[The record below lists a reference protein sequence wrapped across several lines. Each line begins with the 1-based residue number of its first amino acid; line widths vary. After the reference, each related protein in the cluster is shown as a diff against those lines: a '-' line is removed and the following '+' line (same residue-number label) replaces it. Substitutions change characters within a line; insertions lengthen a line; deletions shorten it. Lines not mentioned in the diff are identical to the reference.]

1 MTTLYTDAESR
12 WRLCPGVKWLDGCT
26 LAGGAPYRVIT
37 LTERGARTVRNI
49 LDGQPIDFAPAVAEL
64 FSRLETAGLLR
75 APTPPATDHAG
86 VTLVVPARSA
96 VEPLRELL
104 RLLPVDLP
112 VIIVDDGS
120 PEPLATLST
129 ERRGVTVLRHHR
141 SRGPAAARNAG
152 AALVATPWIAFLD
165 ADTLPDPD
173 WIAAMMGHL
182 RPRPS
187 ETGRP
192 NSQRVVLAAPRIHPL
207 PGTGRAAWFEE
218 RVCALDLGGTPTDV
232 GIGKTV
238 SYVPSAALLV
248 DAEVFRRVG
257 GFNESMKVGEDVDL
271 VWRLAKLGRIRYLPD
286 VRVGHR
292 PRGTLLAALNRR
304 REYGTSAAD
313 LGQKHPGALRHVDV
327 SLWSFGPWLLGVLVH
342 PLLGVAAAA
351 GTAAIAPWGMPNL
364 SAKNAR
370 RLAAQGHL
378 RAGGALGRWLI
389 RPMLPALIVA
399 ALCSPKI
406 GRRLLATA
414 VGGLGYL
421 IAMDVR
427 AARDT
432 AAAPRTAVRLAA
444 ESLVARTLDDIAY
457 SVGVWQ
463 GVLAERTLEP
473 ILPKVSD
480 LPGWLPRITRW
491 RNG

>member
-1 MTTLYTDAESR
+1 MTTARAIETST
-12 WRLCPGVKWLDGCT
+12 WRLCPGVKWLDGKT

-37 LTERGARTVRNI
+37 LTDRGARLVHGLLAAQQLTP
-49 LDGQPIDFAPAVAEL
+49 GSAVAEL
-64 FSRLETAGLLR
+64 LGRLEAAGLLR
-75 APTPPATDHAG
+75 APVPPSGDHGG
-86 VTLVVPARSA
+86 VTLVIPARSA

-104 RLLPVDLP
+104 RLLPADLP
-112 VIIVDDGS
+112 VVIIDDGS

-129 ERRGVTVLRHHR
+129 ERGGITVLRHHR

-152 AALVATPWIAFLD
+152 ATLVGTPWIAFLD

-173 WIAAMMGHL
+173 WIATLMGHL
-182 RPRPS
+182 RHES
-187 ETGRP
+187 AETGGP
-192 NSQRVVLAAPRIHPL
+192 GSERVVLAAPRIYPL
-207 PGTGRAAWFEE
+207 PGTGPAAWFEQ

-248 DAEVFRRVG
+248 DAQAFRRVG
-257 GFNESMKVGEDVDL
+257 GFDESMTVGEDVDL
-271 VWRLAKLGRIRYLPD
+271 VWRIADVGRIRYLPD

-292 PRGTLLAALNRR
+292 PRGTLLAALDRR

-313 LGQKHPGALRHVDV
+313 LGRRHPAALRHVDV
-327 SLWSFGPWLLGVLVH
+327 SVWSFGPWLLGVLVH
-342 PLLGVAAAA
+342 PLLGAAAAA
-351 GTAAIAPWGMPNL
+351 GTAAIAPWGMPNI
-364 SAKNAR
+364 SAKHAR

-389 RPMLPALIVA
+389 RPMLPATIVA
-399 ALCSPKI
+399 VVCSPKI

-421 IAMDVR
+421 VAMDVR
-427 AARDT
+427 AARET

-444 ESLVARTLDDIAY
+444 ESLVARTLDDVAY

-473 ILPKVSD
+473 ILPKIRD
-480 LPGWLPRITRW
+480 LPEWRPRITR
-491 RNG
+491 RRSG